1 MNRRALIAA
10 AAGCVGL
17 AALAGWLRPLDLP
30 VGATGGGAG
39 QWRLPGAATLERSP
53 MAEFAQARALGW
65 VGTGGGNAAAAEDGG
80 SSEWT
85 LLGLVGRSDDRA
97 ILVQAGNDPL
107 IKRLGAGDTLPDGS
121 RLVSVGSDGI
131 VIERDGCQSRRP
143 LYPVAE
149 DTGTDPAASDC
160 LPPGE
165 H

>member
-1 MNRRALIAA
+1 MNRRLAIAA
-10 AAGCVGL
+10 GAACVAL

-39 QWRLPGAATLERSP
+39 RWQLPDPAMLERAP
-53 MAEFAQARALGW
+53 IAQFAQARAVGW
-65 VGTGGGNAAAAEDGG
+65 VGTGSGPVAAAGG

-97 ILVQAGNDPL
+97 ILVKAGNDPL
-107 IKRLGAGDTLPDGS
+107 IKRLSAGDTLPDGS
-121 RLVSVGSDGI
+121 RLVSVGSNGI

-143 LYPVAE
+143 LYPVSE
-149 DTGTDPAASDC
+149 DAGTDPVASDC